1 MRHLGM
7 VSLMIVPTSC
17 NLETLASLHATQAM
31 DGEAAASLQATQA
44 MD

>member
-1 MRHLGM
+1 MRHLGL
-7 VSLMIVPTSC
+7 VCLMIVPIAC

-31 DGEAAASLQATQA
+31 DGEAAASLHATQA